1 MTLGKDTETI
11 SLTALRY
18 KPKHIFE
25 KGERGKRREKERK
38 GEKRKEKEEIGPR
51 VLRKLCSHPLH
62 RAF

>member
-38 GEKRKEKEEIGPR
+38 GEKRKEKEEIGP
-51 VLRKLCSHPLH
+51 
-62 RAF
+62 